1 MYSLLSESTW
11 RNSLVP
17 DATPGVPDQTKLSF
31 TEEMKGF
38 VTKGESDYDRGFRE
52 GQNAHSDL
60 MFHLTITV
68 TGVFD
73 FVSKPATT
81 AAAVGWVRSNAL
93 GGQFPVTDGWF
104 NLFVDQGTPT
114 LKHMTYRLFFQDASR
129 QPLTFSGF
137 KVIRDD
143 PGFDVWLDTTTLFTR
158 ILEGHVQ
165 QEEEANARLV
175 AGGILHLSILDFM
188 QQLTT
193 FRVDGPTAVQKA
205 SALSRFGTF
214 FMGGLWEVYGAKVQE
229 HSA

>member
-1 MYSLLSESTW
+1 
-11 RNSLVP
+11 
-17 DATPGVPDQTKLSF
+17 
-31 TEEMKGF
+31 
-38 VTKGESDYDRGFRE
+38 
-52 GQNAHSDL
+52 

-68 TGVFD
+68 AGVFD
-73 FVSKPATT
+73 FVNNPAST
-81 AAAVGWVRSNAL
+81 AAAVGWVRSSAL
-93 GGQFPVTDGWF
+93 GGQFPVNDGWF

-143 PGFDVWLDTTTLFTR
+143 PGFDVWIDTTTLFTR